1 MGIFTL
7 IVTLAILVTF
17 IIFEFKNR
25 NENKIINPSTIFYIL
40 WSFILFISVLNLYG
54 LYKPSNEAYLLILL
68 MVIFFFIGNLVF
80 EIIKLKKEKNIEE
93 KKVNNSKTNN
103 KRKNRNYTFIIMVL
117 LGITEIL
124 LLLID
129 CYIVI
134 KNYNEGVPMWQI
146 RRWRMEEFATADNP
160 MLNRRTIIEETFRN
174 VIITPFEMILH
185 PMTAY
190 YFFNKK
196 GKKKYTL
203 LTLSL
208 TILFL
213 SSIAGGGGR
222 LGYIYY
228 FACYLLSYICMM
240 KNNKTITEKSKKI
253 YKRMIGIFL
262 ILGVIIV
269 IGFTSIR
276 TNMSFLKQVYK
287 YFALPPTL
295 LSIWL
300 PKINTVKHT
309 CGLLTFF
316 GVHSYIFRAFDILHL
331 NFLIPNIYN
340 ETYAHLL
347 NAEKFL
353 ETGMGVANAFVTP
366 LYYFYIDGGYIFVCL
381 ASLIF
386 GLIVS
391 FSYEQICKK
400 IETRNFIIYLLI
412 VYGIFVSF
420 MRIQTA
426 IPTYIISFILT
437 FLIFIKE
444 EKE

>member
-7 IVTLAILVTF
+7 IVTLTILVTF
-17 IIFEFKNR
+17 IICEFKNK
-25 NENKIINPSTIFYIL
+25 NKIINPNTIFYIL
-40 WSFILFISVLNLYG
+40 WSFILFLSVLNLYG

-68 MVIFFFIGNLVF
+68 MIIFFFIGNLVL
-80 EIIKLKKEKNIEE
+80 EIIKIKKENKKNNIGE
-93 KKVNNSKTNN
+93 KNN
-103 KRKNRNYTFIIMVL
+103 KEKNRNYAFIIMVL
-117 LGITEIL
+117 LGITDII

-160 MLNRRTIIEETFRN
+160 MLNRRTILEETFRN

-196 GKKKYTL
+196 GKEKYTL
-203 LTLSL
+203 LALSL

-213 SSIAGGGGR
+213 SSVAGGGGR

-228 FACYLLSYICMM
+228 FGCYLLSYICMM
-240 KNNKTITEKSKKI
+240 KNNKNITVKNKKMYKKMI
-253 YKRMIGIFL
+253 YILL
-262 ILGVIIV
+262 ILGVLIV

-276 TNMSFLKQVYK
+276 TNMSFFKQVYK

-295 LSIWL
+295 LSLWL
-300 PKINTVKHT
+300 TKIKTANHT
-309 CGLLTFF
+309 YGLLTSF
-316 GVHSYIFRAFDILHL
+316 GIHSYIFRAFDILHL
-331 NFLIPNIYN
+331 KFLVPNIYN

-347 NAEKFL
+347 NTEEFI
-353 ETGMGVANAFVTP
+353 ESGMGVANAFVTP
-366 LYYFYIDGGYIFVCL
+366 IYYFYIDGGYIFVCL

-386 GLIVS
+386 GLIVAIA
-391 FSYEQICKK
+391 YEQICKK
-400 IETRNFIIYLLI
+400 INTRNFVIYMLI

-444 EKE
+444 EE